1 MPAKCLA
8 SLVQRS
14 PEEVIWIDSQ
24 SNRVRLSDFY
34 EFKKANQFLINRAT
48 NQNIAILL
56 DNSTH
61 TSQLLFALD
70 GTCRRL
76 FIVPKDLNASLLPE
90 LLAIAQINLL
100 ITDKDT
106 VDIDENIE
114 VATVNRTDTVDLI
127 PAEKP
132 EPVVTEWIIATS
144 GTTGIPKLLVHSLAE
159 LSGSVKRNTGK
170 GKEFN
175 WGLMYDL
182 SKYAGLQVYLQSLL
196 GGSSLLIPDQQLSLD
211 KQIVF
216 LAENNCNALSA
227 TPTLWRKILMSPQSR
242 NLVLRQITLG
252 GEIVDQSIINAL
264 DKHFS
269 NAKIAHIYASTE
281 AGVGFSVTDKLA
293 GFPEHFLTE
302 GPQNVSLKV
311 VENRLFIKSEKTANR
326 QLNNPHLKDHDDY
339 VDTGDMLSYD
349 NNRYYFLGRASGL
362 INVGG
367 NKVHP
372 EEVEQH
378 LLSHEAV
385 KMAYVY
391 AKSSHLMGNLVACDL
406 VIDESREKDNTE
418 LKKQIRTFCSQSLP
432 QWKVPALIR
441 FVDNI
446 DVSLSGKQV
455 RK

>member
-1 MPAKCLA
+1 MSAKFLA

-24 SNRVRLSDFY
+24 SNPICLSDVQN
-34 EFKKANQFLINRAT
+34 FKNVNRSLLTRAT

-56 DNSTH
+56 DNSAYI
-61 TSQLLFALD
+61 SQLLFALD
-70 GTCRRL
+70 GVCKRL
-76 FIVPKDLNASLLPE
+76 FIVPKDISPALLPE
-90 LLAIAQINLL
+90 LLSIAQINLL
-100 ITDKDT
+100 VTDKQ
-106 VDIDENIE
+106 VEALDENIE
-114 VATVNRTDTVDLI
+114 IATINQDAQSDLI
-127 PAEKP
+127 TADKLRPLE
-132 EPVVTEWIIATS
+132 TEWIIATS
-144 GTTGIPKLLVHSLAE
+144 GTTGVPKLLVHSLAE
-159 LSGSVKRNTGK
+159 LSGSVKRNTAK
-170 GKEFN
+170 GQEFT

-196 GGSSLLIPDQQLSLD
+196 GGSCLLIPDQQLSLD
-211 KQIVF
+211 KQIAF
-216 LAENNCNALSA
+216 LAKNKCNALSA
-227 TPTLWRKILMSPQSR
+227 TPTLWRKILMSPHSR
-242 NLVLRQITLG
+242 KLALRQITLG
-252 GEIVDQSIINAL
+252 GEIVDQSILNAL
-264 DKHFS
+264 DKHFA

-293 GFPEHFLTE
+293 GFPEDFLTD

-311 VENRLFIKSEKTANR
+311 VDNRLFIKSEKTASR
-326 QLNNPHLKDHDDY
+326 QLNNPGLKDYDDY
-339 VDTGDMLSYD
+339 VDTGDMLSYH
-349 NNRYYFLGRASGL
+349 NNRYFFLGRASGL

-391 AKSSHLMGNLVACDL
+391 AKTSHLMGSLVACDL
-406 VIDESREKDNTE
+406 VIDDSSEKDSQA
-418 LKKQIRTFCSQSLP
+418 LKKQIRTFCSQSMP
-432 QWKVPALIR
+432 QWKVPALIK